1 MRILSQFL
9 TKYSQVQTFVKRSHL
24 FTKSDLICWLVTL
37 TVIAIDAAWLIKI
50 DWLITNISTPLIA
63 LGLLIVFIF
72 TAFNLG
78 IAITTMARPQ
88 HPEVDRVKADIN
100 RRTWLTI
107 HYTSL
112 MFIFLQAMIVLIYL
126 TLTLDTQTIDT
137 QLDRVDKLMGFD
149 WLGIYNWTEHSPMLN
164 MMLNGTYYTLGVQML
179 IIPFI
184 LGAMGND
191 RHLRELTAQQIA
203 AFLIM
208 IMISTPYP
216 AYGTFS
222 HYGVGSS
229 NDLALTTHFA
239 AIRQHTFDTLN
250 FGELQGLVSMPSMHA
265 ALAILLTYALRS
277 FSLLFIAACL
287 FNTVM
292 IISTPTEGGH
302 YLVDTL
308 AGILLG
314 IITILISRCLM
325 HPKSTDHHYSHIS
338 S

>member
-1 MRILSQFL
+1 MYSKFL
-9 TKYSQVQTFVKRSHL
+9 RHH
-24 FTKSDLICWLVTL
+24 FTRSDLICWLVTL
-37 TVIAIDAAWLIKI
+37 TVIAIDAAWLTKT

-63 LGLLIVFIF
+63 LGFLIVFIF
-72 TAFNLG
+72 LAFNLG

-88 HPEVDRVKADIN
+88 HPDVDRVKADIN

-112 MFIFLQAMIVLIYL
+112 MFIFLQAMIILIYL
-126 TLTLDTQTIDT
+126 TLTLDMQTVDI
-137 QLDRVDKLMGFD
+137 QLDKIDKLLGFD
-149 WLGIYNWTEHSPMLN
+149 WLQAYNWTEHSHMLN
-164 MMLNGTYYTLGVQML
+164 TMLNGTYYTLGVQML
-179 IIPFI
+179 MIPFI

-191 RHLRELTAQQIA
+191 HHLRELTAQQIA

-222 HYGVGSS
+222 YYGVGSI
-229 NDLALTTHFA
+229 NDLAPTTHFA
-239 AIRQHTFDTLN
+239 AIRHHTFDILN

-277 FSLLFIAACL
+277 ISPLFIAACL
-287 FNTVM
+287 FNTIM

-302 YLVDTL
+302 YLIDTL

-314 IITILISRCLM
+314 IITILLSRHLM
-325 HPKSTDHHYSHIS
+325 RPRFTDYHQSHITS
-338 S
+338 